1 MEILNNR
8 TLLSIPD
15 YEKLF
20 FEEANLDKNGSA
32 SFTNYENQ
40 DFALAEI
47 VEHQR
52 RYIKVE
58 K

>member
-1 MEILNNR
+1 MEILNKR
-8 TLLSIPD
+8 TPLSIPD
-15 YEKLF
+15 YEKVF
-20 FEEANLDKNGSA
+20 FEEAKLDENGSA
-32 SFTNYENQ
+32 NFTGYENQ

-52 RYIKVE
+52 TYIKVE

>member
-1 MEILNNR
+1 MKMA
-8 TLLSIPD
+8 LLF
-15 YEKLF
+15 L
-20 FEEANLDKNGSA
+20 AG
-32 SFTNYENQ
+32 YENQ

-52 RYIKVE
+52 TYIKVE